1 MSVCFARRS
10 VSIIFRKMNSPREEF
25 IEADIC
31 DFLMFQKVFCW
42 KNDIKGYYD
51 QKSKTYRKNKSNFI
65 LPGISD
71 IGGLIPWTGR
81 AFAIEVKRPEE
92 MKFFDRPLEELKQEF
107 IEATRRNIKA
117 STIKR
122 YQHAVEQ
129 ATYIERVIQEGGVAF
144 YASSIQDVKDW
155 FSQFGYTFDA

>member
-1 MSVCFARRS
+1 M
-10 VSIIFRKMNSPREEF
+10 
-25 IEADIC
+25 
-31 DFLMFQKVFCW
+31 
-42 KNDIKGYYD
+42 
-51 QKSKTYRKNKSNFI
+51 
-65 LPGISD
+65 
-71 IGGLIPWTGR
+71 
-81 AFAIEVKRPEE
+81 KRPEE

-144 YASSIQDVKDW
+144 YASSIQDVKD
-155 FSQFGYTFDA
+155 